1 MAQSVLSRPGLAE
14 RVASSKDMNRWI
26 KKSFDQFVSVKDS
39 EKTAAS
45 IAGTANNLFSRFM
58 KPQVISAFCGKTTIP
73 LNLQGK
79 KLIVFGMDRERRD
92 VVSPLLAAI
101 LHMIVTRN
109 VSRKRR
115 DPLVLA
121 LDELPTLYLPNLV
134 NWINESRE
142 DGLVTIL
149 GFQNLGQLESAYG
162 HDLARAI
169 FGASGTKF
177 LFNPQENASAE
188 RFSNSLGQEEIV
200 YKQRSQNYGKGG
212 NSRNVSEQRQ
222 TRKLFESSQ
231 FLKLKT
237 GECIAIN
244 PHFESRD
251 ESYIPIRQKIRIQ
264 KSEIRKASI
273 SKKLWDKVRQ
283 KLIEQSSQTVPTD
296 SDLEQRSQLAEE
308 LLPMP
313 ESDEGGD
320 SVAKELEES
329 ASRLERLL

>member
-1 MAQSVLSRPGLAE
+1 
-14 RVASSKDMNRWI
+14 I
-26 KKSFDQFVSVKDS
+26 
-39 EKTAAS
+39 
-45 IAGTANNLFSRFM
+45 
-58 KPQVISAFCGKTTIP
+58 
-73 LNLQGK
+73 QGK

-121 LDELPTLYLPNLV
+121 LDELPTLYLPNVV
-134 NWINESRE
+134 NWLNESRE
-142 DGLVTIL
+142 DGLVSIL
-149 GFQNLGQLESAYG
+149 GFQNLGQLESTYG

-177 LFNPQENASAE
+177 LFNPQENTSAE
-188 RFSNSLGQEEIV
+188 TFSNYLGQEEFV
-200 YKQRSQNYGKGG
+200 YKQKSQNYSKGG

-222 TRKLFESSQ
+222 VRKLFESSQ

-237 GECIAIN
+237 GECILLN

-251 ESYIPIRQKIRIQ
+251 ESYIPIRQKIHIQ
-264 KSEIRKASI
+264 KSEIRKAST

-283 KLIEQSSQTVPTD
+283 KLIEQSPQTVPTD

-329 ASRLERLL
+329 ASKLERLL